1 MKNIFPSRIRELRG
15 EASQVSMSRKIG
27 VSQPTY
33 SSWEAGIKLP
43 LATQIHQVS
52 ITCGISADWLLGLSE
67 RRDGAVQTVTD
78 PALEQKVADLEA
90 ENAKLKDELL
100 RLKGENAGLNKA
112 LEMLAGRK

>member
-33 SSWEAGIKLP
+33 SSWEAGAKFP
-43 LATQIHQVS
+43 LANMIQRIS

-67 RRDGAVQTVTD
+67 HRDGAVQTVVD
-78 PALEQKVADLEA
+78 PDLIKKVATLE
-90 ENAKLKDELL
+90 
-100 RLKGENAGLNKA
+100 
-112 LEMLAGRK
+112 